1 MAVAVGNVS
10 SASAN
15 SANLDWV
22 HTLGAGADLVLIVG
36 LSLPS
41 GVTGGPV
48 MWDGDGVN
56 EALTMLRRE
65 VNTGAATV
73 EIWYLVNPSVATG
86 SSEINAVLSS
96 MSQNIGGAITFSGA
110 TTPDSD
116 VGSGPDGVTSVSNTL
131 LDAGNDDFVFDVVK
145 LNGNFVMTEG
155 ADQTAQWQV
164 VAGGARGAGSTQDG
178 VFDEVMSWSW
188 SSSSDVAHAAC
199 RIPASAAAA
208 APFPPW
214 RRKRSE
220 HANLRM

>member
-86 SSEINAVLSS
+86 SSEINATLSA
-96 MSQNIGGAITFSGA
+96 MAQNIGGAITFSGA
-110 TTPDSD
+110 TTPDND
-116 VGSGPDGVTSVSNTL
+116 VGSGPDGVTSVSDTVTGSPG
-131 LDAGNDDFVFDVVK
+131 ADDFVFDVAR
-145 LNGNFVMTEG
+145 LNANFVMTEG

-164 VAGGARGAGSTQDG
+164 VAGGSRGAGSTQDG
-178 VFDEVMSWSW
+178 SFDDVMSWSW

-199 RIPASAAAA
+199 RIPAAAAGPS

-214 RRKRSE
+214 KERP
-220 HANLRM
+220 HTNLRM